1 MIKKIMVLSVLAA
14 CLGSVATVCS
24 EEVKT
29 AFDPEK
35 YLEAARSNVTNIN
48 TDELKAQLE
57 KQPNTVLIDVRTPD
71 EINFIGGV
79 IDANRT
85 IVMPRGWV
93 EFRVMEANNVPDK
106 DTPVVVYCGT
116 NVRSP
121 IVAEKLSK
129 MGYTDVK
136 NYADG
141 YFAWEKAGLPIEK
154 TDKAPQSMLYELPRK
169 VTDGVWSAIG
179 ATAPPTYQNSGH
191 NNNLSFIITDEGV
204 VVVNAGDNYLL
215 ARALHDEIKKITDKP
230 VKYVV
235 LENGQGHAAFGT
247 NYWQEQGV
255 TVIAHKDA
263 QHELEA
269 YGAEVFDQ
277 MQRGRRDKAMGTT
290 LAMPDEVFDE
300 KRVITLGGETI
311 ELLNLGPAHSP
322 GDIVVW
328 LPNKKVMISGDMA
341 FHQRMLPVFEHTD
354 TDAWIET
361 WDKFA
366 AFKPAFLIPGH
377 GEPTTMEEVTKYT
390 KDYLVHMRE
399 KVGEIIEEGGTLE
412 EAYNVDQSAYA
423 HLDTFDIL
431 ARLNAGRVYQEME
444 FE

>member
-1 MIKKIMVLSVLAA
+1 
-14 CLGSVATVCS
+14 
-24 EEVKT
+24 
-29 AFDPEK
+29 
-35 YLEAARSNVTNIN
+35 
-48 TDELKAQLE
+48 
-57 KQPNTVLIDVRTPD
+57 
-71 EINFIGGV
+71 
-79 IDANRT
+79 
-85 IVMPRGWV
+85 
-93 EFRVMEANNVPDK
+93 
-106 DTPVVVYCGT
+106 
-116 NVRSP
+116 
-121 IVAEKLSK
+121 
-129 MGYTDVK
+129 
-136 NYADG
+136 
-141 YFAWEKAGLPIEK
+141 
-154 TDKAPQSMLYELPRK
+154 
-169 VTDGVWSAIG
+169 
-179 ATAPPTYQNSGH
+179 
-191 NNNLSFIITDEGV
+191 
-204 VVVNAGDNYLL
+204 
-215 ARALHDEIKKITDKP
+215 
-230 VKYVV
+230 
-235 LENGQGHAAFGT
+235 
-247 NYWQEQGV
+247 
-255 TVIAHKDA
+255 
-263 QHELEA
+263 
-269 YGAEVFDQ
+269 
-277 MQRGRRDKAMGTT
+277 MQRGRRDKAMGTV

-322 GDIVVW
+322 GDIIVW

-366 AFKPAFLIPGH
+366 AFEPAFLIPGH